1 MENEITREKYPT
13 HALGTLADPVEALA
27 RITRTPVEMCAHGV
41 ITAVSLALQ
50 DHADVELL
58 NNNRCPISIWTVTV
72 AESGEGKST
81 VERYALEGVRRHQ
94 DNLQV
99 EYSIDYASYI
109 SLLELYEAKRLHLRR
124 LISKETDKLEKT
136 KLEADY
142 IALVEPA
149 KPLRPLKV
157 INDPTIEGL
166 FFQFRDGHL
175 SLSFIT
181 DEAAQFFGGFTMN
194 RDNIHKS
201 LAGFSK
207 YYDGVAQNRTRKEG
221 GSDQLNGVRLGVS
234 LQMQPRYGEQLF
246 NNPAYFEQGFA
257 NRFLFAWPESNI
269 GKRTLRGFE
278 ANPVDEQAVQR
289 FNDRIYGL
297 LEGHRPPVAET
308 GLRRLE
314 PRLLRLSSGAKDALL
329 SLHDDYE
336 LAAGEG
342 EKWHEYRGY
351 TSKLSINAVRLAAL
365 MTLYEDESA
374 TEVSANSMKN
384 AGRLMQWYLSEV
396 SRCHGVTGVTEEEK
410 EEDKILR
417 FINRNNNI
425 SVTSR
430 DIQRGTKLKAQ
441 QVRSSLYRLME
452 AELVVANENKYQ
464 LAG

>member
-13 HALGTLADPVEALA
+13 HALGALADPVEALA

-58 NNNRCPISIWTVTV
+58 NSKRCPISIWTFTV

-81 VERYALEGVRRHQ
+81 IESYALEGVRRHQ
-94 DNLQV
+94 DNLQLQH
-99 EYSIDYASYI
+99 EIDYSNYR
-109 SLLELYEAKRLHLRR
+109 LRNELYEADRQHLRR
-124 LISKETDKLEKT
+124 LVSREKDKVTKT
-136 KLEADY
+136 ALEADFM
-142 IALVEPA
+142 ALVEPVE
-149 KPLRPLKV
+149 PLRPLKV

-166 FFQFRDGHL
+166 FYQFKHGHL

-221 GSDQLNGVRLGVS
+221 GSDVLNGVRLSVS
-234 LQMQPRYGEQLF
+234 LQMQPRYGDQLF
-246 NNPAYFEQGFA
+246 SNPAYFEQGFA
-257 NRFLFAWPESNI
+257 NRFLFAWPESRI
-269 GKRTLRGFE
+269 GTRTLRGFE

-297 LEGHRPPVAET
+297 LEGHKPSVAET

-314 PRLLRLSSGAKDALL
+314 PRLLRLGGGAKDALL
-329 SLHDDYE
+329 SLHDNYE
-336 LAAGEG
+336 LAAGIG
-342 EKWHEYRGY
+342 ERWHEYRGY
-351 TSKLSINAVRLAAL
+351 TSKLSINAARLAAL
-365 MTLYEDESA
+365 MTLYEDEQA
-374 TEVSANSMKN
+374 AEVSANSMKN
-384 AGRLMQWYLSEV
+384 AGRLMQWYLIEM
-396 SRCHGVTGVTEEEK
+396 SRCHAVTGVTDEEK
-410 EEDKILR
+410 DEDKILR

-425 SVTSR
+425 PVSSR

-441 QVRSSLYRLME
+441 QVQSCLYRLME
-452 AELVVANENKYQ
+452 DEVIMANENKYQ
-464 LAG
+464 LVG